1 MEKQQIV
8 TRFAPSPTGKFQLG
22 NARTALFNYLFARHN
37 NGRFLLRIEDT
48 DRARSS
54 DEHIEDIQE
63 SLLWLG
69 LVWDNRNSEHYQS
82 KRLAQYQ
89 EVARKLVAL
98 GHAYEKEGAI
108 YFKVS
113 GSGGK
118 KSGEEDTITFTD
130 LIHGKVATKLA
141 CIEDFV
147 ILKSDNYPTFHL
159 AVVVDDNDMGVTHV
173 IRGDDHLSN
182 TPKHIL
188 LYRALG
194 WPMPQWGHL
203 PLILNK
209 DKTKMSKRKD
219 PVSVREDFAQKGYLP
234 EALVNYLVLLGWNP
248 KTNEEFFSLDELINI
263 FDLKNSQKSNA
274 VFDIEKLQHFNSHY
288 LRKIPL
294 AQVANSVAPTIK
306 AKFGL
311 EKIDSAY
318 LQKVCALLVE
328 RAKTMADFSEEVGYF
343 FATPKLNYQDIIF
356 RSSTL
361 EKTIAGLSEA
371 LKKLETLG
379 EKGWAMP
386 AEPQTH
392 LSDAVKTGGLGNGDV
407 FWPVRYALSGAINSP
422 KPEDLLYVLGK
433 EESLRRIKVALDLLQ

>member
-1 MEKQQIV
+1 MEKQQVV

-54 DEHIEDIQE
+54 DEYVKDISE

-69 LVWDNRNSEHYQS
+69 LTWDNRNNEHYQS
-82 KRLAQYQ
+82 KRLAEYQ
-89 EVARKLVAL
+89 KIAHKLVTL
-98 GHAYEKEGAI
+98 GHAYEQEGAI
-108 YFKVS
+108 FFKVKSS
-113 GSGGK
+113 GK
-118 KSGEEDTITFTD
+118 EGEAITFTD

-141 CIEDFV
+141 HIEDFV

-194 WPMPQWGHL
+194 WSMPHWGHL

-219 PVSVREDFAQKGYLP
+219 PVSVRDDFMRKGYLP
-234 EALVNYLVLLGWNP
+234 EALVNYLALLGWNP
-248 KTNEEFFSLDELINI
+248 KTNEEFFRLDELVKI

-274 VFDIEKLQHFNSHY
+274 VFDIEKLQLFNGHY

-294 AQVANSVAPTIK
+294 AQIANPVAPTIK
-306 AKFGL
+306 
-311 EKIDSAY
+311 EKLHLKEIDNTY
-318 LQKVCALLVE
+318 LQKVCALSVE
-328 RAKTMADFSEEVGYF
+328 RAKTVVDLSEEIDYF
-343 FATPKLNYQDIIF
+343 FLSPKLNYDDIVF

-361 EKTIAGLSEA
+361 EKTILGLTNALKNLEA
-371 LKKLETLG
+371 LSKKNWETT
-379 EKGWAMP
+379 
-386 AEPQTH
+386 AE
-392 LSDAVKTGGLGNGDV
+392 LRKCLDSAVNTGGLGNGDV

-422 KPEDLLYVLGK
+422 KPEELLYVLGK
-433 EESLRRIKVALDLLQ
+433 DESLRRIRVVLDLLQ